1 MKHRFAMGVLFFIVF
16 LSVPVAIA
24 QPLPPPLSPDETRL
38 LAEYPALNE
47 ARASGAGIVLAGVDQ
62 FGCANSAMKLNLAVF
77 IAKPGPNYV
86 IRTVVYSGTSS
97 ILMHMHQRVVFPLVS
112 GWYIWTLSDTAND
125 GPAGSGFPLPSGT
138 PVRVQVLLSQENG
151 KPLAYSEMTVND
163 CDGVPATT
171 SSAFSSPVRIVSTN
185 PAFQPDSADPTRA
198 ANWKPSGK
206 VAFSCALTGVCTE
219 KLTGKAGKTAS
230 LKQTSKL
237 SPAVGINARF
247 GVVVVGDFSDAAGL
261 VQLNI
266 TLRYGSAPL
275 TFMQVALVIENTPV
289 YFGSEAAFLP
299 IGAPLTVEFNR
310 VVTELTFADASDGT
324 PVASGKLKI
333 KAIYVFATD

>member
-16 LSVPVAIA
+16 LYTSAVTA

-38 LAEYPALNE
+38 LAEYPALND
-47 ARASGAGIVLAGVDQ
+47 ARAAGAGVVLAGVDQ
-62 FGCANSAMKLNLAVF
+62 FGCANHAMKLNLAVF

-86 IRTVVYSGTSS
+86 IRTVVYSGTGS

-112 GWYIWTLSDTAND
+112 GWYIWTISDSANS
-125 GPAGSGFPLPSGT
+125 GPASAGFPLPSDT
-138 PVRVQVLLSQENG
+138 PLRVQVLLSQENG
-151 KPLAYSEMTVND
+151 KPLWYTEMTVND
-163 CDGVPATT
+163 CNGTPDTT
-171 SSAFSSPVRIVSTN
+171 SSTFSGPVRIVSTN

-198 ANWKPSGK
+198 ANWKPGGK
-206 VAFSCALTGVCTE
+206 VAYSCTLTGVCTE

-237 SPAVGINARF
+237 SPSVGVNARF

-261 VQLNI
+261 VQLNV
-266 TLRYGSAPL
+266 TLRDGSAPL
-275 TFMQVALVIENTPV
+275 TFLTVALVVDFPIFST
-289 YFGSEAAFLP
+289 SEAAFLP

-324 PVASGKLKI
+324 PVASGKFKVR
-333 KAIYVFATD
+333 AIYVFATD